1 MDRQRPKSNGSSCSK
16 GKCTGK
22 PGSPCC
28 VKGCC
33 GEKQNSRHDHEKANE
48 CSNWR
53 PSNQISSKVA
63 KGHHAWRGFS
73 ANTPFPAIPGSLR
86 GRAPQRGSRG
96 PFKYRFFWGGR
107 RLGRPLATLSCLL
120 PLFALTL
127 FLLLSLLR
135 WLGSSL
141 GRRDGLRPQL
151 GHEPGQRQGLGS
163 EQGRD
168 QHQASALQT
177 TQPPSR

>member
-53 PSNQISSKVA
+53 PSNQTSSKVA
-63 KGHHAWRGFS
+63 NGHPPWRGF
-73 ANTPFPAIPGSLR
+73 NLR
-86 GRAPQRGSRG
+86 IRNELEKLVPPHHAHSPCADD
-96 PFKYRFFWGGR
+96 
-107 RLGRPLATLSCLL
+107 RLTCNP
-120 PLFALTL
+120 
-127 FLLLSLLR
+127 
-135 WLGSSL
+135 
-141 GRRDGLRPQL
+141 DI
-151 GHEPGQRQGLGS
+151 
-163 EQGRD
+163 
-168 QHQASALQT
+168 
-177 TQPPSR
+177 